1 MKALMDSAL
10 ADRILNAA
18 LSHINIEHDGL
29 SDVTCQWC
37 GQAQWQVH
45 ALTRTYRLE
54 DKRTIPTVTLQCAT
68 CGLLLTFDL
77 KALGFEDL
85 DVLQG
90 RIAG

>member
-1 MKALMDSAL
+1 MDEVLEQRLLSA
-10 ADRILNAA
+10 IF
-18 LSHINIEHDGL
+18 SKMYVEEESGL
-29 SDVTCQWC
+29 SDVTCVWC
-37 GQAQWQVH
+37 GQASWGIS
-45 ALTRTYRLE
+45 ALTRLYRLE

-90 RIAG
+90 RVAG